1 MSYAPDTVTQDEIDS
16 FVDRFNLE
24 ELTTIRNAAQDA
36 MLADKSEVVI
46 TALNMDSGGGTG
58 QLTGKPRYLMVL
70 AQRAI
75 GQKNNA
81 GGVPGVL
88 SSVNFSTRRCET

>member
-1 MSYAPDTVTQDEIDS
+1 MSYGPDTISQDEIDS
-16 FVDRFNLE
+16 FADRFSVN

-46 TALNMDSGGGTG
+46 TQLNMDSGGGSG

-75 GQKNNA
+75 AQINNG
-81 GGVPGVL
+81 GGVPGIL